1 MARLDRALTG
11 VAAFFIT
18 ALSFFP
24 FANWVAGGASIPSW
38 GDLAAGWWSGTLLVL
53 GAAVVL
59 AVLTRRVAVLPGEDL
74 PAGMGRSFAAH
85 PGWWSAGLS
94 ATAAVLYLWI
104 ARGVLSARPLLVD
117 EIVQVFQGR
126 IYASGS
132 LALPVP
138 AYPEFFSTSHVLYL
152 GGKAFSQFPAGGPAM
167 LALGSLVGAE
177 WIVTPLCGAISVVLY
192 AALVRRVEPRPGVA
206 LTAAILFGFAPFIA
220 FMSGSHMNHMMA
232 LLWLLLGMLGLC
244 RVMEPPQPRSGD
256 ALLLGLGFGVAAT
269 IRPLDAAAFALP
281 AGIWLLTRSV
291 RTGRWE
297 ALVAAG
303 IGVAVPVAAMLWV
316 NQQTTGSP
324 LAFGYTT
331 LWGAGHEIGFHIS
344 PYGYRHT
351 PATGLELLNLYF
363 VRLQSYL
370 FETPFPALAPAIVAL
385 ALWRRLSPFDRYL
398 FAAAALLVSTYWAY
412 WHDGFYLGPR
422 FMIPLVPLLALWT
435 ARAWPAVRER
445 FSGVVV
451 RRAFGFAVVGAAAIA
466 LFVSVPLRAQQY
478 RNGMLTPRWNAD
490 AAAERAGVRDAL
502 VLVRESWVAQMVA
515 RMWAVGIPRSDV
527 ERQYRNSDACRMET
541 VLSHIEREGLR
552 GSAALQALE
561 PLLQDSARLITS
573 PYTTDPTNRLLPGSR
588 YTPVCLARLRDDQAG
603 YTLHLPLILARGGGV
618 IYARDLHGRDSLLL
632 EQYPDR
638 PVYLLRPP
646 TTAVGAAPR
655 FYLLGRDSLLSAWR
669 GSP

>member
-1 MARLDRALTG
+1 MGRLDRILTAAALLVLVVLG
-11 VAAFFIT
+11 
-18 ALSFFP
+18 FFP
-24 FANWVAGGASIPSW
+24 IANWIPGGSSIPSW
-38 GDLAAGWWSGTLLVL
+38 SDLAGGWWSGTVLVL
-53 GAAVVL
+53 GGAVVL
-59 AVLTRRVAVLPGEDL
+59 AVLTRKLASIPGQAF
-74 PAGMGRSFAAH
+74 PGRMAGSFVAH
-85 PGWWSAGLS
+85 PGWWSAGLGVV
-94 ATAAVLYLWI
+94 AAILYLWI
-104 ARGVLSARPLLVD
+104 AREVLSARPLLVD
-117 EIVQVFQGR
+117 EIVQVYQGR

-138 AYPEFFSTSHVLYL
+138 AHPEFFSTSHMLYL

-167 LALGSLVGAE
+167 LALGSLLGAE
-177 WIVTPLCGAISVVLY
+177 WIVTPLCGAVSVMVY
-192 AALVRRVEPRPGVA
+192 AAVVRRIEPRPGVA
-206 LTAAILFGFAPFIA
+206 LAAAMLFAFAPLLA
-220 FMSGSHMNHMMA
+220 FMSGSHMNHITA

-244 RVMEPPQPRSGD
+244 RVMEQPRPRIGS

-281 AGIWLLTRSV
+281 AGCWLLARTVRS
-291 RTGRWE
+291 GGWG
-297 ALVAAG
+297 ALTAAG
-303 IGVAVPVAAMLWV
+303 VGVAVPVAAMLWV

-331 LWGAGHEIGFHIS
+331 LWGAGHEIGFHLS
-344 PYGYRHT
+344 PYGYPHT

-370 FETPFPALAPAIVAL
+370 FETPFPALAPALLAL
-385 ALWRRLSPFDRYL
+385 ALWRRLSAFDRYL
-398 FAAAALLVSTYWAY
+398 FAAGGLLVLSYWAY

-435 ARAWPAVRER
+435 ARVWPAVRER
-445 FSGVVV
+445 FPGAGVGRV
-451 RRAFGFAVVGAAAIA
+451 AGFAVAGAAGIA
-466 LFVSVPLRAQQY
+466 LLVSIPLRAQQY
-478 RNGMLTPRWNAD
+478 RNGMLTLRWDAD

-515 RMWAVGIPRSDV
+515 RMWAVGIPRSEV

-541 VLSHIEREGLR
+541 VLSGIEREGLR
-552 GSAALQALE
+552 GSAAVQALQ
-561 PLLQDSARLITS
+561 PLLEDSARLIPS
-573 PYTTDPTNRLLPGSR
+573 PFTTDPTNRLLPGSR

-603 YTLHLPLILARGGGV
+603 YTLHLPLILARGQGV
-618 IYARDLHGRDSLLL
+618 VYARDLHGRDSLLL

-655 FYLLGRDSLLSAWR
+655 FYPLRRDSLLAAWR
-669 GSP
+669 AGP